1 MHQLLAFVKRGFL
14 TWKSY
19 RMAMVLGLANMF
31 ISVASF
37 YFVAKLVGFQ
47 EDNPLLKP
55 YGGDYLAFLI
65 IGVVFQSF
73 ISVSQHSFSR
83 TISSEQ
89 RAGTLEYLLMS
100 RTPLYQVLLGS
111 ALWSFLMT
119 ILNSAIVLTSAIFIF
134 GLRLKAN
141 LLVTA
146 LVLFL
151 AMVSM
156 AGIGM
161 ISAGIIMVTKQG
173 DPVGWFVGLLAGFLS
188 GVYYPVEIFPAFLQ
202 KVSLILPTTHALI
215 ALRQALINDAPL
227 IQVSSEILVLLAF
240 ACLTIPL
247 GLAAFRRGFDRARQ
261 EGTLAYY

>member
-1 MHQLLAFVKRGFL
+1 MRPILAFVKRGFL
-14 TWKSY
+14 IWKSY
-19 RMAMVLGLANMF
+19 QMAMVLNLANMF

-47 EDNPLLKP
+47 EDNCLLKP

-65 IGVVFQSF
+65 IGIVFQSF
-73 ISVSQHSFSR
+73 ISVSQNSFSR

-100 RTPLYQVLLGS
+100 KTPLYQLLLGS
-111 ALWSFLMT
+111 TLWSFLMI
-119 ILNSAIVLTSAIFIF
+119 ILNSTIVLTSAIFVF

-141 LLVTA
+141 LLVAA
-146 LVLFL
+146 LVLL
-151 AMVSM
+151 LTIASM

-188 GVYYPVEIFPAFLQ
+188 GVYYPIEVFPPFLQ
-202 KVSLILPTTHALI
+202 KASLILPTTHALI
-215 ALRQALINDAPL
+215 ALRQALINDVSFV
-227 IQVSSEILVLLAF
+227 QVSSEVFVLLAF
-240 ACLTIPL
+240 SCLTIPL
-247 GLAAFRRGFDRARQ
+247 GLATFRYGFDRARR